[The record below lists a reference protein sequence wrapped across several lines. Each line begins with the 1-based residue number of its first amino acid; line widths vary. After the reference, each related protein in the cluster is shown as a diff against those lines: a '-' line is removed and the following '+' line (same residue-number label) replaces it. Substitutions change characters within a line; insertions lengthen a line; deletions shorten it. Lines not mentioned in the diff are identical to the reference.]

1 MTAHVRLCMIVRNE
15 AETLP
20 ALAESVAG
28 IIDSWCIVDNGSTD
42 DTERVAKECFGHLPG
57 QFLTSQLPEFDFGS
71 ARNEMLDL
79 AREPG
84 VYLLLMDADTPL
96 VGTIDKDALTEPM
109 YFAPVVCAG
118 REWQMPLLV
127 RSDVE
132 CLYVGRA
139 HEYLE
144 FGDTTFGTLTTC
156 AANRVSVGANEDR
169 LRWYIEVLTEDFE
182 ERNDARA
189 AFYLG
194 NTYADLHEDDKAIEW
209 YAKRAAMGGSAEEV
223 FLAIY
228 RCAELDERRGDLRKA
243 MRVFFEAA
251 AYRPDRPEPW
261 FRLAKLANY
270 FGEHQCALGFA
281 ERGLCLPKSTDILVV
296 ERWVE
301 NWGLYLEAAVASWHL
316 GNKADASEAFEKIL
330 ARPDVPEDMKDVCRE
345 ALSVSKKNTPS
356 KNKAKK
362 RRR

>member
-1 MTAHVRLCMIVRNE
+1 MHVRLCLIVRNE

-20 ALAESVAG
+20 ALAQSVDG
-28 IIDSWCIVDNGSTD
+28 VIDSWCIVDNGSTD

-71 ARNEMLDL
+71 ARNEMLEL

-96 VGTIDKDALTEPM
+96 IGTIDKSTLTKPM
-109 YFAPVVCAG
+109 YFARVVCAG

-132 CLYVGRA
+132 CRYVGRA

-144 FGDTTFGTLTTC
+144 FGDTPFETLETVAT
-156 AANRVSVGANEDR
+156 NRVSVGANNER
-169 LRWYIEVLTEDFE
+169 LRWYIDVLTEDYE
-182 ERNDARA
+182 QNNDARA

-194 NTYADLHEDDKAIEW
+194 NTYADLHEDDQAIEW

-228 RCAELDERRGDLRKA
+228 RCAEIDERRGDLRKA

-270 FGEHQCALGFA
+270 FGEHRSALGFA

-301 NWGLYLEAAVASWHL
+301 NWGLYLEAAIAGWHV
-316 GNKADASEAFEKIL
+316 GDKEAAYEAFEKII
-330 ARPDVPEDMKDVCRE
+330 ARNDVPDDMKAVARHNL
-345 ALSVSKKNTPS
+345 ALRDKKPQP
-356 KNKAKK
+356 NKSKK